1 MKWPIS
7 NIIHRRYGWYASM
20 CWNVQIFPFCSN
32 EREKKLLKI
41 FFFSF
46 WKIRYYVEEIFTSQ
60 PNIVAL
66 SKFQV
71 CKRRITDNTHPTDIK
86 PKNEWLL
93 QKFGN
98 VFITALDKTNSGIC
112 NVRPFKFASH
122 RTQLTTFGQSFI
134 QSIKYTHTQMHTY
147 VNMLQTIF
155 RSIQSWYISYICMY
169 YAIHIPADNNKLS
182 YLVQGLTSSSIN
194 WMRMFKC
201 LLSWTR

>member
-98 VFITALDKTNSGIC
+98 VFITALDKTIWKQTQVFVMYGPLNSLRIVL
-112 NVRPFKFASH
+112 NSRLS
-122 RTQLTTFGQSFI
+122 
-134 QSIKYTHTQMHTY
+134 
-147 VNMLQTIF
+147 VNL
-155 RSIQSWYISYICMY
+155 
-169 YAIHIPADNNKLS
+169 
-182 YLVQGLTSSSIN
+182 SSSQ
-194 WMRMFKC
+194 
-201 LLSWTR
+201 